1 MEGIYQH
8 ELAGYKKDSERSLSG
23 YRLRK
28 HMESK
33 MAKVIIFLAMP
44 FYMLANLSNGK
55 KISLLAGVAM
65 SFMSL
70 TSLYA

>member
-1 MEGIYQH
+1 MEEIYQY
-8 ELAGYKKDSERSLSG
+8 ELSGFRKDSARSLSE

-33 MAKVIIFLAMP
+33 WAAVIIFLAMP